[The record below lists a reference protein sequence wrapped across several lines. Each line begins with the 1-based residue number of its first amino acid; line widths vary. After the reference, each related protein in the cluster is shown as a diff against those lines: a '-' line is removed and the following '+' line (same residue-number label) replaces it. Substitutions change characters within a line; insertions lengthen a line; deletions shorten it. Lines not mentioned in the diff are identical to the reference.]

1 MNKSNNRYDT
11 KRKNVLW
18 VELNDYEKEL
28 LDLKVKKSGVSKS
41 QYIRDLICGVCPTE
55 APTSEFFKMYETVNS
70 TMSEVVKITDEA
82 YAESFI
88 SNDDYKEIYDLVV
101 ATKLALLT
109 IKTLVMTAK
118 SYSNEDLI
126 NDSKGSD

>member
-118 SYSNEDLI
+118 SYSNEELI

>member
-109 IKTLVMTAK
+109 IKALVMTAK
-118 SYSNEDLI
+118 SYSNDDLI

>member
-18 VELNDYEKEL
+18 VELNDHEKEL

-109 IKTLVMTAK
+109 IKTLVMTAN
-118 SYSNEDLI
+118 SYSNEELI

>member
-41 QYIRDLICGVCPTE
+41 QYIRDLICGVCPSE

>member
-41 QYIRDLICGVCPTE
+41 QYIRDLISGVCPTE

-118 SYSNEDLI
+118 SYSNEELI